1 MTNTI
6 KISFAFIA
14 LLVSLPVCQAQSDS
28 NVYNERVVVTSRYKP
43 VVEERQKINV
53 APSIT
58 DTVATMPKSFTYD
71 ISTRRLTSLYE
82 PSRIKAARIIGEPA
96 TRLYNNYLKLGF
108 GNYLSPLA
116 EVYFNSL
123 RDPDKTY
130 GIRATH
136 RSSWG
141 SIGRAADEGESPASD
156 HYGQAPFSLTDITA
170 FGKLITKS
178 HHQLSADIGYQNDFN
193 RYYGFSDSTLNH
205 VLGLSRNDIEKS
217 SYRAS
222 YNTFSANFGIK
233 TLNTDVRA
241 LGYEANVNATDLVA
255 SYGQN
260 EFNVNFDG
268 NMHYGFTI
276 AQKHKAIA
284 YLHLTYNGYFNRFN
298 PTELP
303 LGTDSNYMALYGLAD
318 NNLTAL
324 ANLPIRRYLGLYKA
338 NPYIDFIFS
347 GFQIHA
353 GGVIIL
359 DGYNHPGSGK
369 VHVYPDA
376 TVSKSFFNELIN
388 ATLEAKGN
396 MDARSWNYIRTV
408 NPYISPN
415 SPVRALSHYDF
426 AAKVRLNLSKKI
438 DVNLYGIYSNLNDD
452 LSFRLDHN
460 YLLHNMFLPVY
471 DSLTRIKLGG
481 SFVFIN
487 DEMLR
492 LEARGNYYIYH
503 NKATHYVGDQRMEL
517 PLYYRPDF
525 DAGVC
530 ATVNYHD
537 KLIGRVE
544 LQLLGRTPYASVT
557 AANGADSTLYL
568 PLRYGL
574 DLEVEYRHNKAL
586 SFFLK
591 ADNLLFQRYF
601 YWENYPSYRGLF
613 LLGLTYTIPN

>member
-1 MTNTI
+1 MNNI
-6 KISFAFIA
+6 VKITLAIVASLAFIPA
-14 LLVSLPVCQAQSDS
+14 TKAQSDS

-43 VVEERQKINV
+43 VVEETQKINV
-53 APSIT
+53 APTIT

-96 TRLYNNYLKLGF
+96 TKLYNNYIKLGF

-123 RDPDKTY
+123 RSPDKTY

-141 SIGRAADEGESPASD
+141 TIGRAAAEDEPPSPT

-178 HHQLSADIGYQNDFN
+178 HHQLSADLGYQNDFN
-193 RYYGFSDSTLNH
+193 RYYGFSDSTLH
-205 VLGLSRNDIEKS
+205 SVMGLIRDSVKKP

-222 YNTFSANFGIK
+222 YNTIAANFGLK

-241 LGYEANVNATDLVA
+241 LGYEANVNVTDLFA
-255 SYGQN
+255 SYHQN
-260 EFNVNFDG
+260 EFNINVDG
-268 NMHYGFTI
+268 NMHYGFMI

-284 YLHLTYNGYFNRFN
+284 YLHLTYNGYINNFN

-303 LGTDSNYMALYGLAD
+303 FGADSTLVAALPVEGQPTTTSTLSSHS
-318 NNLTAL
+318 
-324 ANLPIRRYLGLYKA
+324 YLGLYKA

-353 GGVIIL
+353 GAVIML

-369 VHVYPDA
+369 VHVFPDA
-376 TVSKSFFNELIN
+376 TVGKSFFNDLIN
-388 ATLEAKGN
+388 ATLEARGN
-396 MDARSWNYIRTV
+396 MDANSWNYIRTI
-408 NPYISPN
+408 NPYIAPN
-415 SPVRALSHYDF
+415 SPVRATGHFDL

-438 DVNLYGIYSNLNDD
+438 DINLYGIYSNLNDD
-452 LSFRLDHN
+452 LSFRLDDRYHLN
-460 YLLHNMFLPVY
+460 NVFTPIY

-481 SFVFIN
+481 SFVFLN

-492 LEARGNYYIYH
+492 LEAKGNYYIYR
-503 NKATHYVGDQRMEL
+503 NKKTQLVGDKRVGL

-525 DAGVC
+525 DAGIC
-530 ATVNYHD
+530 ATVNYND
-537 KLIGRVE
+537 KVIGRLE
-544 LQLLGRTPYASVT
+544 FQLLGRTPYTSVT
-557 AANGADSTLYL
+557 NTYGVDSTLYL

-574 DLEVEYRHNKAL
+574 NMEVEYRHNKAL

-591 ADNLLFQRYF
+591 ADNLLFQRYY
-601 YWENYPSYRGLF
+601 YWQNYPSYRALF

>member
-1 MTNTI
+1 MKTPI
-6 KISFAFIA
+6 KITAFLVVA
-14 LLVSLPVCQAQSDS
+14 LASLPAVKAQRDS
-28 NVYNERVVVTSRYKP
+28 NVYNERVVVTSRYRP
-43 VVEERQKINV
+43 VVEETQKINV
-53 APSIT
+53 APTIT

-96 TRLYNNYLKLGF
+96 TRLYNNYIKLGF

-123 RDPDKTY
+123 RNDNKTY

-136 RSSWG
+136 SSSWG
-141 SIGRAADEGESPASD
+141 TIGKSDPEKPSADY
-156 HYGQAPFSLTDITA
+156 YGQAPFSLTDITL
-170 FGKLITKS
+170 FGKLITNK
-178 HHQLSADIGYQNDFN
+178 HHQLSADLGYQNDFN
-193 RYYGFSDSTLNH
+193 RYYGFSDSTLYS
-205 VLGLSRNDIEKS
+205 VMGLVRDSVKKP

-222 YNTFSANFGIK
+222 YNTLSANFGLK

-241 LGYEANVNATDLVA
+241 LGYEANVNVTDLFA
-255 SYGQN
+255 SYNQN
-260 EFNVNFDG
+260 EFNINFDG
-268 NMHYGFTI
+268 NMHYGFII
-276 AQKHKAIA
+276 AQKYKAIA
-284 YLHLTYNGYFNRFN
+284 YLHITYNGYINDFN

-303 LGTDSNYMALYGLAD
+303 FGADSALLARLPD
-318 NNLTAL
+318 QAPL
-324 ANLPIRRYLGLYKA
+324 APLRSHTYLGLYKA

-347 GFQIHA
+347 GFQIH
-353 GGVIIL
+353 GGAVIML

-369 VHVYPDA
+369 VHIYPDA
-376 TVSKSFFNELIN
+376 TVSKSFFNDLIN

-396 MDARSWNYIRTV
+396 MDANSWNHIRTI
-408 NPYISPN
+408 NPYIAPN
-415 SPVRALSHYDF
+415 SPVRATSHYDL

-438 DVNLYGIYSNLNDD
+438 DLNLYGMYSNLNDD
-452 LSFRLDHN
+452 LSFRLDNRYHLN
-460 YLLHNMFLPVY
+460 NVFTPIY

-481 SFVFIN
+481 SFVFLN

-492 LEARGNYYIYH
+492 LEAKGNYYIYR
-503 NKATHYVGDQRMEL
+503 NKKTQFIGDKQVEL
-517 PLYYRPDF
+517 PLFYRPSF

-530 ATVNYHD
+530 AMVNYRD
-537 KLIGRVE
+537 KVIGRLE
-544 LQLLGRTPYASVT
+544 LQLLGRTPYSVAT
-557 AANGADSTLYL
+557 AADGADSTLYL
-568 PLRYGL
+568 PLRYSMN
-574 DLEVEYRHNKAL
+574 LEVEYRHNKAL

>member
-1 MTNTI
+1 MNNI
-6 KISFAFIA
+6 AKISIAIVATLAFI
-14 LLVSLPVCQAQSDS
+14 PVTKAQSDS

-43 VVEERQKINV
+43 VVEETQKINV
-53 APSIT
+53 APTIT
-58 DTVATMPKSFTYD
+58 DTVSTLSKSLTYD

-96 TRLYNNYLKLGF
+96 TKLYNNYLKLGF

-123 RDPDKTY
+123 RNPDKTY

-136 RSSWG
+136 HSSWG
-141 SIGRAADEGESPASD
+141 TIGRPDKEKPSPD
-156 HYGQAPFSLTDITA
+156 YYGQAPFSLTDITA

-193 RYYGFSDSTLNH
+193 RYYGFSDSTLYS
-205 VLGLSRNDIEKS
+205 VMGLIRDSVKKP
-217 SYRAS
+217 SYRAV
-222 YNTFSANFGIK
+222 YNTVSANVGLK

-241 LGYEANVNATDLVA
+241 LGYEANVNVTDLFA
-255 SYGQN
+255 SYNQN
-260 EFNVNFDG
+260 EFNINFDG

-284 YLHLTYNGYFNRFN
+284 YLHLTYNGYINN
-298 PTELP
+298 YDPTELP
-303 LGTDSNYMALYGLAD
+303 FGADSSLLAV
-318 NNLTAL
+318 
-324 ANLPIRRYLGLYKA
+324 LPDPDQPTIVSPLRSHSYLGLYKA

-353 GGVIIL
+353 GAVVML

-376 TVSKSFFNELIN
+376 TVSKSFFNELLN
-388 ATLEAKGN
+388 ATLEARGN
-396 MDARSWNYIRTV
+396 MDANSWNYIRTV
-408 NPYISPN
+408 NPYIAPN
-415 SPVRALSHYDF
+415 SLVRATSHLDL

-438 DVNLYGIYSNLNDD
+438 DINLYGIYSNLNDD
-452 LSFRLDHN
+452 LSFRLDNRYHLN
-460 YLLHNMFLPVY
+460 NVFTPIY

-481 SFVFIN
+481 NFVFLN

-492 LEARGNYYIYH
+492 LEAKGNYYIYR
-503 NKATHYVGDQRMEL
+503 NKRTQLVGCVWREL

-537 KLIGRVE
+537 KIIGRLE
-544 LQLLGRTPYASVT
+544 FQLLGRTYAT
-557 AANGADSTLYL
+557 APAFDGSASTYHL
-568 PLRYGL
+568 PMRYGL
-574 DLEVEYRHNKAL
+574 NMEVEYRHNKAL

-591 ADNLLFQRYF
+591 ADNLLFQRYY
-601 YWENYPSYRGLF
+601 YWQNYPSYRGLF

>member
-1 MTNTI
+1 MNNI
-6 KISFAFIA
+6 VKITLAIIASLAFIPA
-14 LLVSLPVCQAQSDS
+14 AKAQSDS

-43 VVEERQKINV
+43 VVEETQKINV
-53 APSIT
+53 APTIT

-82 PSRIKAARIIGEPA
+82 PSRLKAARIIGEPA
-96 TRLYNNYLKLGF
+96 TKLYNNYIKLGF

-123 RDPDKTY
+123 RSPDKTY

-141 SIGRAADEGESPASD
+141 TIGRAAAEDEPPSPT

-178 HHQLSADIGYQNDFN
+178 HHQLSADLGYQNDFN
-193 RYYGFSDSTLNH
+193 RYYGFSDSTLH
-205 VLGLSRNDIEKS
+205 SVMGLIRDSVKKP

-222 YNTFSANFGIK
+222 YNTVAANFGLK

-241 LGYEANVNATDLVA
+241 LGYEANVNVTDLFA
-255 SYGQN
+255 SYNQN
-260 EFNVNFDG
+260 EFNINFDG
-268 NMHYGFTI
+268 NMHYGFMI

-284 YLHLTYNGYFNRFN
+284 FLHLTYNGYINNFN

-303 LGTDSNYMALYGLAD
+303 FGADSTLVVALPVEGQPTTTSTLSSHS
-318 NNLTAL
+318 
-324 ANLPIRRYLGLYKA
+324 YLGLYKA

-353 GGVIIL
+353 GAVIML

-369 VHVYPDA
+369 VHVFPDA
-376 TVSKSFFNELIN
+376 TVGKSFFNDLIN
-388 ATLEAKGN
+388 ATLEARGN
-396 MDARSWNYIRTV
+396 MDANSWNYIRTI
-408 NPYISPN
+408 NPYIAPN
-415 SPVRALSHYDF
+415 SPVRATGHFDL

-438 DVNLYGIYSNLNDD
+438 DINLYGIYSNLNDD
-452 LSFRLDHN
+452 LSFRLDDRYHLN
-460 YLLHNMFLPVY
+460 NVFTPVY

-481 SFVFIN
+481 SFVFLN

-492 LEARGNYYIYH
+492 LEAKGNYYIYR
-503 NKATHYVGDQRMEL
+503 NKKTQLVGDKRVGL

-525 DAGVC
+525 DAGIC
-530 ATVNYHD
+530 ATVNYND
-537 KLIGRVE
+537 KVIGRLE
-544 LQLLGRTPYASVT
+544 FQLLGRTPYTSVT
-557 AANGADSTLYL
+557 NTYGVDSTLYL

-574 DLEVEYRHNKAL
+574 NMEVEYRHNKAL

-591 ADNLLFQRYF
+591 ADNLLFQRYY
-601 YWENYPSYRGLF
+601 YWQNYPSYRALF

>member
-1 MTNTI
+1 MNNSV
-6 KISFAFIA
+6 KITLALIASIAF
-14 LLVSLPVCQAQSDS
+14 VPVTRAQSDS

-43 VVEERQKINV
+43 VVEETQKINV
-53 APSIT
+53 APTIT
-58 DTVATMPKSFTYD
+58 DTVSTLSKSFTYD

-96 TRLYNNYLKLGF
+96 TKLYNNYLKLGF

-123 RDPDKTY
+123 RNPDKTY

-141 SIGRAADEGESPASD
+141 TIGWPDKEEPSPD
-156 HYGQAPFSLTDITA
+156 YYGQAPFSLTDITA

-178 HHQLSADIGYQNDFN
+178 HHQLSADLGYQNDFN
-193 RYYGFSDSTLNH
+193 RYYGFSDSTLFH
-205 VLGLSRNDIEKS
+205 VMGLIRDSIERS
-217 SYRAS
+217 SYRAV
-222 YNTFSANFGIK
+222 YNTVSANIGLK

-241 LGYEANVNATDLVA
+241 LGYEANVNVTDLFA
-255 SYGQN
+255 SYDQN
-260 EFNVNFDG
+260 EFNINFDG

-284 YLHLTYNGYFNRFN
+284 YLHLTYNGYINN
-298 PTELP
+298 YDPTELP
-303 LGTDSNYMALYGLAD
+303 FGVDSSLLVALPD
-318 NNLTAL
+318 PDQPTAISTL
-324 ANLPIRRYLGLYKA
+324 RSHSYLGLYKA

-353 GGVIIL
+353 GAVVML

-376 TVSKSFFNELIN
+376 TVSKSFFNELLN

-396 MDARSWNYIRTV
+396 MDANSWNYIRTI
-408 NPYISPN
+408 NPYIAPN
-415 SPVRALSHYDF
+415 STVRATSHFDL

-438 DVNLYGIYSNLNDD
+438 DINLYGIYSNLNDD
-452 LSFRLDHN
+452 LSFRLDDRYHLN
-460 YLLHNMFLPVY
+460 NVFTPVY

-481 SFVFIN
+481 SFVFLN

-492 LEARGNYYIYH
+492 LEAKGNYYIYR
-503 NKATHYVGDQRMEL
+503 NKRTQLGGCDWRQF

-525 DAGVC
+525 DAGIC

-537 KLIGRVE
+537 KIIGRLE
-544 LQLLGRTPYASVT
+544 FQLLGRTYAT
-557 AANGADSTLYL
+557 APAFDGSESKVYL
-568 PLRYGL
+568 PMRYGL
-574 DLEVEYRHNKAL
+574 NLEVEYRHNKAL

-591 ADNLLFQRYF
+591 ADNLLFQRYY
-601 YWENYPSYRGLF
+601 YWQNYPSYRALF

>member
-1 MTNTI
+1 MNNI
-6 KISFAFIA
+6 VKITLAIIASLAFIPA
-14 LLVSLPVCQAQSDS
+14 AKAQSDS

-43 VVEERQKINV
+43 VVEETQKINV
-53 APSIT
+53 APTIT

-96 TRLYNNYLKLGF
+96 TKLYNNYIKLGF

-123 RDPDKTY
+123 RSPDKTY

-141 SIGRAADEGESPASD
+141 TIGRAASEDEPPSST

-178 HHQLSADIGYQNDFN
+178 HHQLSADLGYQNDFN
-193 RYYGFSDSTLNH
+193 RYYGFSDSTLH
-205 VLGLSRNDIEKS
+205 SVMGLIRDSVKKP

-222 YNTFSANFGIK
+222 YNTVAANFGLK

-241 LGYEANVNATDLVA
+241 LGYEANVNVTDLFA
-255 SYGQN
+255 SYNQN
-260 EFNVNFDG
+260 EFNINFDG
-268 NMHYGFTI
+268 NMHYGFMI

-284 YLHLTYNGYFNRFN
+284 YLHLTYNGYINNFN

-303 LGTDSNYMALYGLAD
+303 FGADSTLVAALPVEGQPTTTSTLSSHS
-318 NNLTAL
+318 
-324 ANLPIRRYLGLYKA
+324 YLGLYKA

-353 GGVIIL
+353 GAVIML

-369 VHVYPDA
+369 VHVFPDA
-376 TVSKSFFNELIN
+376 TVGKSFFNDLIN
-388 ATLEAKGN
+388 ATLEARGN
-396 MDARSWNYIRTV
+396 MDANSWNYIRTI
-408 NPYISPN
+408 NPYIAPN
-415 SPVRALSHYDF
+415 SPVRATGHFDL

-438 DVNLYGIYSNLNDD
+438 DINLYGIYSNLNDD
-452 LSFRLDHN
+452 LSFRLDDRYHLN
-460 YLLHNMFLPVY
+460 NVFTPVY
-471 DSLTRIKLGG
+471 DSLIRIKLGG
-481 SFVFIN
+481 SFVFLN

-492 LEARGNYYIYH
+492 LEAKGNYYIYR
-503 NKATHYVGDQRMEL
+503 NKKPQLVGDKRVGL

-525 DAGVC
+525 DAGIC
-530 ATVNYHD
+530 ATVNYND
-537 KLIGRVE
+537 KVIGRLE
-544 LQLLGRTPYASVT
+544 LQLLGRTPYTSVT
-557 AANGADSTLYL
+557 NTYGVDSTLYL

-574 DLEVEYRHNKAL
+574 NMEVEYRHNKAL

-591 ADNLLFQRYF
+591 ADNLLFQRYY
-601 YWENYPSYRGLF
+601 YWQNYPSYKALF

>member
-1 MTNTI
+1 MNTSI
-6 KISFAFIA
+6 KITAAIICAFAF
-14 LLVSLPVCQAQSDS
+14 VPVAKAQSDS
-28 NVYNERVVVTSRYKP
+28 NVYNERVVVTSRYRP
-43 VVEERQKINV
+43 VVEETQKINV
-53 APSIT
+53 APTIT
-58 DTVATMPKSFTYD
+58 DTVATMPKSFAYD

-123 RDPDKTY
+123 RNEDKTY

-141 SIGRAADEGESPASD
+141 TIGKAGETEPSSD

-193 RYYGFSDSTLNH
+193 RYYGFSDSTLFN
-205 VLGLSRNDIEKS
+205 VMGLERADIERA
-217 SYRAS
+217 SYRAV
-222 YNTFSANFGIK
+222 YNTAALNLGLK
-233 TLNTDVRA
+233 TLNTDIRA
-241 LGYEANVNATDLVA
+241 LGYEANVNLTDLFA
-255 SYGQN
+255 SYDQN
-260 EFNVNFDG
+260 EFNINFDG

-284 YLHLTYNGYFNRFN
+284 YLHLTYNGFINHFD
-298 PTELP
+298 PASLP
-303 LGTDSNYMALYGLAD
+303 LGADSNLLAALPNPDQQIITTTL
-318 NNLTAL
+318 
-324 ANLPIRRYLGLYKA
+324 RSHSYLGLYKA

-353 GGVIIL
+353 GAVVML

-376 TVSKSFFNELIN
+376 TVSKSFFNELLN

-396 MDARSWNYIRTV
+396 MDANSWNHIRTI
-408 NPYISPN
+408 NPYIAPN
-415 SPVRALSHYDF
+415 SPVRATSHLDL
-426 AAKVRLNLSKKI
+426 AAKVRLNLSKKMDI
-438 DVNLYGIYSNLNDD
+438 NLYGIYSNLNDD
-452 LSFRLDHN
+452 LSFQLSDL
-460 YLLHNMFLPVY
+460 YLLHNVFTPVY
-471 DSLTRIKLGG
+471 DSLTRIKVGG
-481 SFVFIN
+481 NFVFLN

-492 LEARGNYYIYH
+492 LELKGNYYIYH
-503 NKATHYVGDQRMEL
+503 NKKTHFIGDQRVEN
-517 PLYYRPDF
+517 PLYYRPNF
-525 DAGVC
+525 DAGLC

-537 KLIGRVE
+537 KVISRLE
-544 LQLLGRTPYASVT
+544 FQLLGHTPYATVT
-557 AANGADSTLYL
+557 AADGADSTLYL

-574 DLEVEYRHNKAL
+574 NLEVEYRHNKAL
-586 SFFLK
+586 SFFAK

-601 YWENYPSYRGLF
+601 YWQN
-613 LLGLTYTIPN
+613 